1 MARYYTGSHSLSK
14 DMPLLSENESS
25 ILCRYLQHKT
35 KLNEDT
41 VNCMIQNI
49 EHLLLGLALT
59 RDKREQEAEF
69 EYSESLRNAR
79 ELVEIVQAEKKRK
92 RAALGA
98 YDSLDQVR
106 MRRLSR
112 RWLHFWRGDRYH
124 RTPHHFS

>member
-1 MARYYTGSHSLSK
+1 
-14 DMPLLSENESS
+14 MPLLSENESS